1 MRKSRL
7 HFPRTG
13 RSGTTAARDSARLVP
28 NFADKSGAMP
38 EHTVKAFDTELEALS
53 AQVTE
58 MGGLAEAQLAAA
70 IESVVRRDT
79 PLAERTIAGD
89 VRVDQIGHK
98 VEATAVR
105 LLALRQPVASDLRD
119 TLAAIKMAIDL
130 ERVADLAKNVAKRA
144 LVLNREEPM
153 RLTTGIGRMGR
164 QCLHQLTQVLDAYGQ
179 RDANRA
185 LEVWRADENIDELYN
200 SLFRELVTYMME
212 DPRTIGLCA
221 HLLFLAKN
229 LERIGDHATNIAETV
244 HFLVTGQYLDQERPK
259 GDVTSVTQIEFPEP
273 SSKQV

>member
-1 MRKSRL
+1 MPWEKAAESGPARGGDSDTLGADPGDER
-7 HFPRTG
+7 RT
-13 RSGTTAARDSARLVP
+13 
-28 NFADKSGAMP
+28 MP
-38 EHTVKAFDTELEALS
+38 EHTVKAFDTELEALG

-79 PLAERTIAGD
+79 PLAERTIAED

-98 VEATAVR
+98 VEHTAVR
-105 LLALRQPVASDLRD
+105 LLALRQPVALDLRE

-130 ERVADLAKNVAKRA
+130 ERIADLAKNVAKRA

-153 RLTTGIGRMGR
+153 RLTQSIGRMGR
-164 QCLHQLTQVLDAYGQ
+164 QCLSQLKLVLDAYAQ
-179 RDANRA
+179 RDASRA
-185 LEVWRADENIDELYN
+185 LEVWRSDENIDELYN

-244 HFLVTGQYLDQERPK
+244 HFLVTGHYLDQERPK
-259 GDVTSVTQIEFPEP
+259 GDVTSLTQIEFPKP
-273 SSKQV
+273 SANKV